1 MAANNQMALIEKLT
15 GRENYATWRFAV
27 KTYLQH
33 EELWDCIESD
43 TDTPVDKKRDTKAK
57 TKIILLVDPIN
68 YVHIQEA
75 STAKEVWNKLSRAFD
90 DSGLT
95 RRVGLLRDLCNTS
108 LTGCQNVEEY
118 VSKIMSTAHK
128 LRNIGFAVDDEW
140 LGTLLLSGLP
150 ESYQP
155 MIIAIESSGMKITSD
170 SVKSKLLQDV
180 RQPDNTSTAFVA
192 DKKTHNYKK
201 KPSKGPRCYSCNKYG
216 HKSPECK
223 SKTKDTQQKSGK
235 SSYAAVFIAT
245 TSQDDAW
252 YVDSGASSHM
262 TRHKT
267 LIQNITTPVIQNIR
281 VADNKV
287 LSVQCSGE
295 VSLDVYNDRGEEN
308 KVLFTNVLCVPELAT
323 NLISVSQIIR
333 SGGQVRFNEEGCV
346 IMNSKGQIVA
356 TASAVNNMYRLNM
369 SGRGYACMS
378 DVEEKDPYLWH
389 QRMGHLNFHSL
400 SKMTENTDHVIFPNK
415 IEDLTCVTCKEGKQ
429 TRLPFK
435 SKGSRASNILDLV
448 HSDICGPMETETLG
462 GSKYFITFLD
472 DHSKKIHV
480 YFLRN
485 KSDALEKFKEF
496 KHEVENQ
503 KNARIKVLRTDNGLE
518 YVNKSFSDYLKS
530 AGIIHQTT
538 THYTPEQNGTAE
550 RMNRTLVERA
560 KCMLLNAN
568 LPKQYWGEA
577 IHTAAYVVNR
587 SPTKSLSF
595 KTPEEIWTEQKPN
608 ISHMRIFG
616 CEAMVH
622 LPKEKRK
629 KWDPKAQKMIFIGY
643 CDHTKGYRFIIP
655 GTRKVV
661 KSRDATFL
669 ESTVKR
675 DYVPVELSTNP
686 ATNNDNIIQKEA
698 EESDTNNDSHETVL
712 EENRSTSDSDY
723 LPDTRIEA
731 PVASNM
737 TLRPRKKINKHIIN
751 TESSDESTY
760 LCQHEETLADVPVT
774 YREAVNSIDKEK
786 WEKSISEELHSHQK
800 NNTWTLV
807 EKPPNA
813 KIIGCK
819 WVFRIKDE
827 PTGPRF
833 KSRLCAKG
841 YAQTAGIDYQE
852 TFAPTVRYDSIRLL
866 LSTAVQHN
874 FNIIQLD
881 VKTAFLY
888 GELEETIYMSP
899 PEGLPCEE
907 NMVCKLN
914 KSLYGLKQAPR
925 CWNNKFNSVLKKF
938 GFVNSSADQCVY
950 VGLVNN
956 KKCYLCLYVDDGLL
970 FSIDEFA
977 LKEIT
982 KDLKTIFEIKVLN
995 VPSNFVGMQIE
1006 MLDNCIFVHQTKYIE
1021 QMLHK
1026 FNMIDANTNSVPVD
1040 PHMKL
1045 QKGEGEP
1052 EKNIPYREAVG
1063 SLMHLAIV
1071 SRPDIMFAVSLV
1083 SRFLN
1088 CYTQM
1093 HWNAVKKIFKYLK
1106 ATKDYGLC
1114 YTKTTQTSEI
1124 TGYSDADYANDLDTR
1139 RSVTGYVF
1147 MKSGAAVTWSS
1158 QKQQTV
1164 ALSTTEAEFMAACA
1178 ATKEA
1183 MWIKQLLSDIGEYK
1197 QDTLCLHLD
1206 NQSAISVIKNVNFH
1220 KRCKHIETKYHFI
1233 KEKYHQKLIS
1243 LMFVNSNNQFA
1254 DILTKGLAKDKFVFL
1269 RSKLGMCSYNSLV

>member
-1 MAANNQMALIEKLT
+1 MALIEKLT
-15 GRENYATWRFAV
+15 GRDNYATWRFAV
-27 KTYLQH
+27 QTYLQH
-33 EELWDCIESD
+33 EELWDCIESNSGTSLD
-43 TDTPVDKKRDTKAK
+43 TKRDTKAK

-75 STAKEVWNKLSRAFD
+75 GTAKEVWEKLSMAFD

-128 LRNIGFAVDDEW
+128 LRNIGFKVDDEW

-150 ESYQP
+150 ETYQP
-155 MIIAIESSGMKITSD
+155 MIIAMESSGMKITSD

-180 RQPDNTSTAFVA
+180 RQPETSTTAFVA
-192 DKKTHNYKK
+192 NKKGQYNNNKK
-201 KPSKGPRCYSCNKYG
+201 SKGPRCYNCNKYG
-216 HKSPECK
+216 HKSTQC
-223 SKTKDTQQKSGK
+223 KTKPKEAQHKTNNNQ
-235 SSYAAVFIAT
+235 SYAAVFIAT
-245 TSQDDAW
+245 SSQDDAW

-262 TRHKT
+262 TRHKI
-267 LIQNITTPVIQNIR
+267 LMKDVTTPAIQNIR
-281 VADNKV
+281 VADNKT
-287 LSVQCSGE
+287 LSVQCSGQ
-295 VSLDVYNDRGEEN
+295 VSLDVYDDKGEEK

-323 NLISVSQIIR
+323 NLLSVSQIIR
-333 SGGQVRFNEEGCV
+333 NGGQVRFDKGGCV
-346 IMNSKGQIVA
+346 IMNNNSQVVA
-356 TASAVNNMYRLNM
+356 TASLINNMYRLNM
-369 SGRGYACMS
+369 PGKGYACMS
-378 DVEEKDPYLWH
+378 DVENQDTYLWH
-389 QRMGHLNFHSL
+389 QRMGHLNFRSL
-400 SKMTENTDHVIFPNK
+400 SKMTENTDHVIFSAKSEN
-415 IEDLTCVTCKEGKQ
+415 LTCLTCKQGKQ

-435 SKGSRASNILDLV
+435 SEGSRAKNVLDLV
-448 HSDICGPMETETLG
+448 HSDLCGPMETETLG
-462 GSKYFITFLD
+462 GAKYFMTFID
-472 DHSKKIHV
+472 DYSKKVYV
-480 YFLRN
+480 YFLRY
-485 KSDALEKFKEF
+485 KSEALEKFKEF

-503 KNARIKVLRTDNGLE
+503 LDAHIKILRTDNGLE
-518 YVNKSFSDYLKS
+518 YVNKGFSDFLKG

-538 THYTPEQNGTAE
+538 TPYTPEQNGTAE

-568 LPKQYWGEA
+568 LSKQYWADA
-577 IHTAAYVVNR
+577 IHTAAYVINR
-587 SPTKSLSF
+587 SPTQSLSF
-595 KTPEEIWTEQKPN
+595 KTPEEKWTGQKPN
-608 ISHMRIFG
+608 VNHMRIFG

-655 GTRKVV
+655 GLKRVV

-675 DYVPVELSTNP
+675 DYVPVELSMNP
-686 ATNNDNIIQKEA
+686 ATNNDNIISEKA
-698 EESDTNNDSHETVL
+698 EESDSTSESSYDTVC
-712 EENRSTSDSDY
+712 ENISTSDSEY
-723 LPDTRIEA
+723 IPDTSIETPPA
-731 PVASNM
+731 RNITM
-737 TLRPRKKINKHIIN
+737 RLRNERKKFINLD
-751 TESSDESTY
+751 SSDENTY
-760 LCQHEETLADVPVT
+760 LCQHEQILADVPET
-774 YREAVNSIDKEK
+774 YREAINSMNKEK
-786 WEKSISEELHSHQK
+786 WEKSIQEELDSHQK

-807 EKPPNA
+807 KKTPNI

-827 PTGPRF
+827 PTGPRY

-841 YAQTAGIDYQE
+841 YSQTVGIDYQE

-866 LSTAVQHN
+866 LSTAIQN
-874 FNIIQLD
+874 NLKMIQLD

-888 GELEETIYMSP
+888 GELEETIFMSP
-899 PEGLPCEE
+899 PDGLLCEE

-925 CWNNKFNSVLKKF
+925 CWNSKFDSVLKKF
-938 GFVNSSADQCVY
+938 GFVNSKADQCVY
-950 VGLVNN
+950 VGQVNK
-956 KKCYLCLYVDDGLL
+956 KKCYFCLYVDDGLL
-970 FSIDEFA
+970 FSTDESA
-977 LKEIT
+977 LKVIT
-982 KDLKTIFEIKVLN
+982 EELNSIFEIKVLN
-995 VPSNFVGMQIE
+995 TPRNFVGMQIE
-1006 MLDNCIFVHQTKYIE
+1006 ILNNCIFIHQTQYIE
-1021 QMLHK
+1021 QLLNK
-1026 FNMIDANTNSVPVD
+1026 FNMNDANTNSVPVD

-1045 QKGEGEP
+1045 QKGDGEP

-1088 CYTQM
+1088 CYNQM

-1106 ATKDYGLC
+1106 ASKDYGLC
-1114 YTKTTQTSEI
+1114 YTKTAQPSEI
-1124 TGYSDADYANDLDTR
+1124 VGYSDADFANDLDTR

-1147 MKSGAAVTWSS
+1147 IKNGAAVTWSS

-1183 MWIKQLLSDIGEYK
+1183 MWVKLLLSDAGEYK
-1197 QDTLCLHLD
+1197 QDTLYLHLD
-1206 NQSAISVIKNVNFH
+1206 NQSAISVIKNLNFH
-1220 KRCKHIETKYHFI
+1220 KRCKHIEIKYHFI
-1233 KEKYHQKLIS
+1233 KEKYHQKIIS
-1243 LMFVNSNNQFA
+1243 LKFVSSKYQYA
-1254 DILTKGLAKDKFVFL
+1254 DILTKALTKDKFIFL
-1269 RSKLGMCSYNSLV
+1269 RSKLGMCQHSSLL